1 MTWNRL
7 QGPLRMEDGERDMAE
22 QERTYLAFLYC
33 YSNDQVHVDGEESV
47 MTRVMY
53 FWRRYSAADSSF
65 VSFCYSKCGSYPP
78 ESCLFSLIGNVGA
91 FMGKTSAYSSPLV
104 NIIILLHAKNVLV
117 FVIADH
123 IIGLCLCLCF
133 AREISECFPI
143 RKNAGL
149 ETVSAL

>member
-1 MTWNRL
+1 
-7 QGPLRMEDGERDMAE
+7 MEQTPASTENGGWERDMAE

-33 YSNDQVHVDGEESV
+33 YSNDLVHVDGEESV
-47 MTRVMY
+47 MTHVVY

-104 NIIILLHAKNVLV
+104 NIIILLHAKNVLA
-117 FVIADH
+117 FVIADQ
-123 IIGLCLCLCF
+123 IMSL
-133 AREISECFPI
+133 P
-143 RKNAGL
+143 
-149 ETVSAL
+149 VSVFCEGDVNVSPLGRMQDWKQSLLSNQ